1 MEDYAIQNTS
11 NINGLA
17 LAFLMV
23 VSAIVVSSSR
33 QNAAKTLL
41 VTAAFVPLGQEV
53 VVFGLHFTF
62 LRILILIALCR
73 VFARNEVAGFK
84 LIAIDKLV
92 IFWSLLCMVC
102 GVLRGPK
109 PETFGWVYNELGTY
123 FLFRV
128 LVRTPKD
135 VVSHLRLLAYV
146 AIIVALCMSWEFTTH
161 RNLFHVFGGVPEFV
175 GERNGAFR
183 CQGAFRNCILAGMFA
198 ATLLPLMLG
207 LWFHERSQ
215 RTLALLAMAG
225 CAFSAWAAASS
236 GAMLTMLT
244 AIIGFLLWPM
254 RHRMSVFR
262 WGLVAIFVGFA
273 LCMKAPPWY
282 LIAKISDVMGGTG
295 WHRSYLID
303 QFLGHFTQW
312 CLIGTSYTANWAPAG
327 QVLAVDPNNMDITN
341 HYVAQ
346 GIRGG
351 LLGLGLFIGSIVVCF
366 KVVGR
371 EVRHPSGLK
380 LDEKLLWAVGVSLAC
395 NCVAFISISY
405 YDQVIV
411 FWFWTLAM
419 IAALDGM
426 RTQQLKSSSATS
438 KGLRR
443 ANLRHTSPV
452 PAGER
457 ILTLRID
464 GHAGLAAG

>member
-1 MEDYAIQNTS
+1 MEDYTSTNTS

-23 VSAIVVSSSR
+23 VSAIVVSSTR
-33 QNAAKTLL
+33 QNAGKALL
-41 VTAAFVPLGQEV
+41 VTAAFVPLGQEI

-62 LRILILIALCR
+62 LRILILVALCR

-92 IFWSLLCMVC
+92 ISWSLLCMIC
-102 GVLRGPK
+102 GILRGPK
-109 PETFGWVYNELGTY
+109 AETFGWVYNEVGTY

-146 AIIVALCMSWEFTTH
+146 AIIVALCMSWELTTH

-175 GERNGAFR
+175 GIRDGHFR
-183 CQGAFRNCILAGMFA
+183 CQGAFRNPILAGMFA

-207 LWFHERSQ
+207 LWFQERAQ
-215 RTLALLAMAG
+215 RTLALLAMAS

-244 AIIGFLLWPM
+244 AIIGFLLWSM
-254 RHRMSVFR
+254 RHRMYLFR
-262 WGLVAIFVGFA
+262 WGLVSIFVGFT

-282 LIAKISDVMGGTG
+282 LIAKLSDVMGGTG

-346 GIRGG
+346 GCRGG
-351 LLGLGLFIGSIVVCF
+351 LLGLVLFIGSIVVCF

-371 EVRHPSGLK
+371 EVRYPSGLK
-380 LDEKLLWAVGVSLAC
+380 LDGKLLWVVGVSLAC

-411 FWFWTLAM
+411 FWFWTLAV
-419 IAALDGM
+419 IAALDVMQARQRGQT
-426 RTQQLKSSSATS
+426 RTTLKAHSIGRLAQSSAVSVST
-438 KGLRR
+438 
-443 ANLRHTSPV
+443 
-452 PAGER
+452 
-457 ILTLRID
+457 
-464 GHAGLAAG
+464 